1 MMNENKYRIL
11 DCKKLILTGKVAAI
25 LKTVDLLLKEPQFW
39 LTVKKTTKI
48 NMLFVFLI
56 SGQRQ
61 QL

>member
-25 LKTVDLLLKEPQFW
+25 LKTIDLLLKEPQFW